1 MTYNHTLTNQGN
13 DTDTFKVTVDSSQG
27 WAEVSPAT
35 TITLAPGASRQIVV
49 SVRVPADA
57 VDGSVDTT
65 IVTAASQSDPD
76 AYDTAIDTT
85 TVVIE
90 GWTVFL
96 PTVKK

>member
-1 MTYNHTLTNQGN
+1 M
-13 DTDTFKVTVDSSQG
+13 
-27 WAEVSPAT
+27 SPAT
-35 TITLAPGASRQIVV
+35 PVTLAPGASQPIVV
-49 SVRVPADA
+49 SVMVPAHA

-96 PTVKK
+96 PTVMK